1 MATKIMIVRHGEKP
15 DKRDGIFGVTTRGRS
30 NKDDLS
36 IRGWQRAGALVRF
49 FNPVRGDFA
58 DARLARPDRVVAA
71 APSAGSRSRR
81 SIHTV
86 ESVARSIGKRV
97 GSRRSKGEEDKLVAD
112 LMSAKGVVLVAW
124 EHHAI
129 VDIANR
135 ILGSRSRS
143 PQTWSDVRFD
153 LVWIFDRQP
162 KQGGWSFSQVPQLL
176 LPGDSRR
183 TL

>member
-49 FNPVRGDFA
+49 FNPAGGHFVHRH
-58 DARLARPDRVVAA
+58 LARPDIIIAA
-71 APSAGSRSRR
+71 APSGGSRSRR

-97 GSRRSKGEEDKLVAD
+97 RSRWSKGEEDKLVDD
-112 LMSAKGVVLVAW
+112 LLTARGVVLVAW
-124 EHHAI
+124 EHRAI

-143 PQTWSDVRFD
+143 PQKWPDARFD
-153 LVWIFDRQP
+153 VVWIFDRQP
-162 KQGGWSFSQVPQLL
+162 RRGGWKFTQVPQLL
-176 LPGDSRR
+176 LPGDRPGA
-183 TL
+183 L